1 MAKNMAR
8 IENGIV
14 VNVEWC
20 SDKQEQTDFLIPLDD
35 RPVGIGDTYN
45 GSDFYRNGV
54 KVLSPYEM
62 LQEQLAQLKA
72 ELADADAALNE
83 LGVNVDG

>member
-20 SDKQEQTDFLIPLDD
+20 SDKQERTDFLIPIDD
-35 RPVGIGDTYN
+35 RPVDIGDTYD
-45 GSDFYRNGV
+45 GSDFYRNGT
-54 KVLSPYEM
+54 KLLSPYEM
-62 LQEQLAQLKA
+62 LQEQLAQLEA

-83 LGVNVDG
+83 LGVTVDG